1 MCASSGTPRT
11 DQKCLLGRRTADD
24 EAAFGRADGQ
34 KHRGCCDQPG
44 TRLGPTW
51 DQHGANMGP
60 TWGDCPEAQQ
70 DRPADQEESGRMM
83 ED

>member
-24 EAAFGRADGQ
+24 DAAFSRADGQ
-34 KHRGCCDQPG
+34 KHRGRRDPLG
-44 TRLGPTW
+44 ARLGPDW
-51 DQHGANMGP
+51 GHG
-60 TWGDCPEAQQ
+60 PEAQQ

>member
-1 MCASSGTPRT
+1 MMRPHS
-11 DQKCLLGRRTADD
+11 
-24 EAAFGRADGQ
+24 AAPTIKSTGVV
-34 KHRGCCDQPG
+34 G
-44 TRLGPTW
+44 TRLGPDWGQTGANMGPTW
-51 DQHGANMGP
+51 GQHGANMGP